1 MKADPVI
8 LIADDDEDDC
18 FLIKEAAEEARL
30 ACSFRFVSDG
40 EELMDY
46 LEGREG
52 EKNSGKHRLPDLMLI
67 DLHMPRKGGQE
78 AIREIQADPVLRVI
92 PKVVMSTS
100 QATEDVQKLY
110 EMGVNSY
117 IVKPATFD
125 SLVSLLKTLA
135 SYWFD
140 TVRLPSGLVKR

>member
-18 FLIKEAAEEARL
+18 FLIREAAEEARL
-30 ACSFRFVSDG
+30 ACSLRFVSDG
-40 EELMDY
+40 EELIDY
-46 LEGREG
+46 LEGRARDT
-52 EKNSGKHRLPDLMLI
+52 NPGKHRLPDLMLI

-78 AIREIQADPVLRVI
+78 AIREIQADPLLRVI
-92 PKVVMSTS
+92 PKVVLSTS

-117 IVKPATFD
+117 IVKPATFA
-125 SLVSLLKTLA
+125 SLVSLLQTLT
-135 SYWFD
+135 SYWFN
-140 TVRLPSGLVKR
+140 TVRLPAGLVRS

>member
-1 MKADPVI
+1 
-8 LIADDDEDDC
+8 
-18 FLIKEAAEEARL
+18 
-30 ACSFRFVSDG
+30 
-40 EELMDY
+40 
-46 LEGREG
+46 
-52 EKNSGKHRLPDLMLI
+52 
-67 DLHMPRKGGQE
+67 LHMPRKGGQE

-100 QATEDVQKLY
+100 QAREDVQKLY

-125 SLVSLLKTLA
+125 SLVSLLKTLT

-140 TVRLPSGLVKR
+140 TVRLPPSLVKS

>member
-52 EKNSGKHRLPDLMLI
+52 ENNSGKHRLPDLMLI

>member
-1 MKADPVI
+1 MKTDPVI

-40 EELMDY
+40 EQLMDY
-46 LEGREG
+46 LEGKG
-52 EKNSGKHRLPDLMLI
+52 IYKNSGRNHLPDLMLI
-67 DLHMPRKGGQE
+67 DLHMPRKNGRE
-78 AIREIQADPVLRVI
+78 AIRDIQANPFLRGI
-92 PKVVMSTS
+92 PKVVLSTS
-100 QATEDVQKLY
+100 QATADVQNLY

-117 IVKPATFD
+117 IVKPATFA
-125 SLVSLLKTLA
+125 SLVSVLQTLT

-140 TVRLPSGLVKR
+140 TVRLPPSLVKS